1 MRYLRTIIFALALIF
16 SSACVDNL
24 ELPTPNIDNS
34 SSINVIGRTTIFD
47 DYNVETR
54 SAKTAE
60 ESRITSYAMAIF
72 PIVNNAVGNCVYYE
86 VKSGS
91 QLLFNLNRI
100 SGPYEYNQ
108 EYAIYIFANMPE
120 LTTADYNG
128 VGKPLSEMLGKT
140 LDLTSSK
147 LDIPQNGFPM
157 IGSLGDYVST
167 DIDND
172 GNQCII
178 SPEPILGEDGNE
190 IFPAPLVG
198 PKGSVLTN
206 SSTLQIP
213 MKALFSKINFEIEV
227 RPDQIIEG
235 GFVPSF
241 QLSSCQIVNVP
252 KYVDFKKDVINK
264 DSTYNKNFWQ
274 SSLSVENAGGVA
286 SGANKIKF
294 SFYLPENL
302 IKTEYTPD
310 TYDYPFKQEVE
321 DENGNINKII
331 REEDE
336 KYRQRYKVKLLNV
349 PDDPNNKNLL
359 NQATNI
365 VLTGEFK
372 DHQSHTVEVTYT
384 IYLGQDNYSN
394 FDITRNGEYYNYI
407 TIRGILNSDDKSGG
421 DSDNY
426 ISLDHRVNIK
436 HDDPVIIA
444 LRREVLLDSHFEVR
458 PLRIKK
464 NTQLDG
470 DLPTHVKVE
479 VINPT
484 LEDGELEAT
493 DWIRLE
499 RSFNDGNPNNDPIT
513 TIKKTDGT
521 EESVS
526 IYIDEDPSSPSYG
539 KRRFFTYNLI
549 DGVNATEVDATLK
562 DSYEVFVPIT
572 DAGECVW
579 IYVDEC
585 TDFGDAL
592 RSGNI
597 EISYWVKNYESGEYT
612 KFVDKD
618 NKFPTI
624 NYSINQRKLFRV
636 EYLDKSKNK
645 TRYYDIEY
653 FEEYLH
659 NFDADEEYGHT
670 EYEGMEWGLEG
681 IQLSRDNKALY
692 FDTSYDFINGIIDW
706 IKGNSGVNPVYDF
719 YIPKHDT
726 KVSSQAIKRAYRGDI
741 FSNEIIQEVN
751 GASGYDT
758 DITND
763 IDVLTLNEKPN
774 SAVEYCYNKNK
785 RNAAGQVVWMKEN
798 TTTYDQSQLN
808 WYLPAIDEI
817 EDIVM
822 SSYSSG
828 NTTNN
833 TYGRFLEFQDKY
845 YWSSQPSYIRNYA
858 RYQVV
863 VDIPGEYY
871 YDDKSYA
878 RATKVDKDFN
888 YELSGTTGYYHALRI
903 YNTSMWDILSPKY
916 AYYETTEEYPYSGIE
931 LGTISRQPGNKKRTD
946 KARVRCVR
954 KSEYTE
960 TNSQN

>member
-91 QLLFNLNRI
+91 QLLFNLDRI

-349 PDDPNNKNLL
+349 PDAPNNKNLL

-407 TIRGILNSDDKSGG
+407 TIRGILNSDSNK
-421 DSDNY
+421 DNY
-426 ISLDHRVNIK
+426 ISIDHRVNIK
-436 HDDPVIIA
+436 HNDPVIIS

-464 NTQLDG
+464 NDALYETPTG
-470 DLPTHVKVE
+470 DLPTHVKISVDE
-479 VINPT
+479 NT
-484 LEDGELEAT
+484 N
-493 DWIRLE
+493 WMRLE
-499 RSFNDGNPNNDPIT
+499 RSFGDGMKESIYSKQNSNN
-513 TIKKTDGT
+513 K
-521 EESVS
+521 S
-526 IYIDEDPSSPSYG
+526 IYITDQGASYG
-539 KRRFFTYNLI
+539 KRKYFTHNLI
-549 DGVNATEVDATLK
+549 TGANAGEHDYPLNDSTEVLIPLGNVVD
-562 DSYEVFVPIT
+562 EV
-572 DAGECVW
+572 DKCVW
-579 IYVDEC
+579 IYVDEV
-585 TDFGDAL
+585 TPTQANIGDGV
-592 RSGNI
+592 RTGNI
-597 EISYWVKNYESGEYT
+597 TITYWRDANN
-612 KFVDKD
+612 D
-618 NKFPTI
+618 NKITDNEEFKNENFPPIT
-624 NYSINQRKLFRV
+624 YAINQRKLFDV
-636 EYLDKSKNK
+636 QYGNNP
-645 TRYYDIEY
+645 YYIEY

-670 EYEGMEWGLEG
+670 HYYGMEWGLDG
-681 IQLSRDNKALY
+681 IDLSYEHDAL
-692 FDTSYDFINGIIDW
+692 FFNVGDTGWDDLDDLIDGVVNGYKGDSPGKYDYYVTSHDGALIPDIYGNEVLHTRKGYDFC
-706 IKGNSGVNPVYDF
+706 
-719 YIPKHDT
+719 
-726 KVSSQAIKRAYRGDI
+726 
-741 FSNEIIQEVN
+741 NEIIQVVN
-751 GASGYDT
+751 GYGNHDT
-758 DITND
+758 DTGNN
-763 IDVLTLNEKPN
+763 IDVLALNEIAN
-774 SAVEYCYNKNK
+774 SAIEYCYNKNK
-785 RNAAGQVVWMKEN
+785 RYENGQVVK
-798 TTTYDQSQLN
+798 TTETNPQNLN
-808 WYLPAIDEI
+808 WYLPAIDEM
-817 EDIVM
+817 EEIVM
-822 SSYSSG
+822 STYNDQNG
-828 NTTNN
+828 TQRN
-833 TYGRFLEFQDKY
+833 TYGRFIDFQDQY
-845 YWSSQPSYIRNYA
+845 YWSSQPAYIRNYA
-858 RYQVV
+858 HDSQWYLFFTAQLYGDFFFDDFGQAHYDQVNNTDRYG
-863 VDIPGEYY
+863 IG
-871 YDDKSYA
+871 SA
-878 RATKVDKDFN
+878 RATKVK
-888 YELSGTTGYYHALRI
+888 YENGVYSYTTSGTNGYD
-903 YNTSMWDILSPKY
+903 S
-916 AYYETTEEYPYSGIE
+916 YYDYDKRREEDRFSYSGVYNGRTI
-931 LGTISRQPGNKKRTD
+931 GTITRDDGNKARND
-946 KARVRCVR
+946 MARVRCVR
-954 KSEYTE
+954 K
-960 TNSQN
+960 Q